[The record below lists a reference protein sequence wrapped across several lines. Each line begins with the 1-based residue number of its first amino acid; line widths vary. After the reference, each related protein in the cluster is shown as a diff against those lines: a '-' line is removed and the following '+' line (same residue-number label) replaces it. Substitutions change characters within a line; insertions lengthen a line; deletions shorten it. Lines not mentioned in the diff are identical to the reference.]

1 MVFLRNNNRIAQFVN
16 FEFFIARRII
26 AAKDYKSSIS
36 APIIKIA
43 ITAIALGIIMMLV
56 SIATTLGFQKKIHE
70 KVSAFNGDILIT
82 NYDTNQS
89 NDSQI
94 PISKK
99 QAFYPKFNSVEGI
112 EHIQITA
119 SKGAVIRTAATFE
132 GVVVKGVGT
141 DYNWSYFEE
150 FLREG
155 RLPDYSGDLNDE
167 ILISEY
173 LANRLDLKLNDKVV
187 TFFLQQG
194 ETQKARPRGFV
205 IVGIYNSGFQQF
217 DEQYL
222 ISDIRHL
229 QRLNRWE
236 DDQIGAFEVFVSDF
250 DNIDQVGARV
260 YKEIGSKL
268 DAVTIRQKYGSIFE
282 WLDLFDFNVALII
295 GIMILVA
302 GINMITAL
310 LVLILERTQM
320 IGILKA
326 LGSSDWSVR
335 KVFLY
340 NAMYLI
346 LVGLFWG
353 NVIGLGLLLTQK
365 YFKLF
370 PLDPDTYYVTE
381 APVFLDFGYILALNA
396 GTFVLCLLM
405 LLVPSYIIAKISP
418 VKAIRFE

>member
-1 MVFLRNNNRIAQFVN
+1 MN

-43 ITAIALGIIMMLV
+43 ITAIALGLIMMLI
-56 SIATTLGFQKKIHE
+56 SIATGVGLQKKIRE
-70 KVSAFNGDILIT
+70 KVSAFNGDIIIT
-82 NYDTNQS
+82 NFDTNFS

-94 PISKK
+94 PISKT
-99 QAFYPKFNSVEGI
+99 QDFYPNFTSAEGI
-112 EHIQITA
+112 THIQVTA
-119 SKGAVIRTAATFE
+119 SKSGVIRTETDFE
-132 GVVVKGVGT
+132 GIIVKGVGD
-141 DYNWSYFEE
+141 DYDWQYFKDY
-150 FLREG
+150 LVEG
-155 RLPDYSGDLNDE
+155 SLPDFNNELNDDV
-167 ILISEY
+167 LLSSY
-173 LANRLDLKLNDKVV
+173 LVNRLNLKIGETVR
-187 TFFLQQG
+187 TFFLDK
-194 ETQKARPRGFV
+194 ESKNSFRSRGFT

-217 DEQYL
+217 DKQFL
-222 ISDIRHL
+222 VADIRHI
-229 QRLNRWE
+229 QRLNRWTK
-236 DDQIGAFEVFVSDF
+236 DQIGGFELFVDDF
-250 DNIDQVGARV
+250 DKIGTIGNTV
-260 YKEIGSKL
+260 YNEIGSTL
-268 DAVTIRQKYGSIFE
+268 DTQTIRDKYYSIFE
-282 WLDLFDFNVALII
+282 WLDLFDFNIVLII

-346 LVGLFWG
+346 GVGLFWG
-353 NVIGLGLLLTQK
+353 NFIGIGLLMIQK

-370 PLDPDTYYVTE
+370 PLNPDTYYVSE
-381 APVFLDFGYILALNA
+381 APVHLDIDYILILNA
-396 GTFVLCLLM
+396 GTFALCLLM
-405 LLVPSYIIAKISP
+405 LLIPSYIIAKISP